1 MNENQS
7 PETTVETNDSTKVD
21 VEELTLAQTYAR
33 RPFTVQAVRV
43 TENNIG
49 TVASWCGGEVHS
61 SRFAKDGRVSNKS
74 FIKVLVQRPMN
85 EKQTQAFVG
94 DWVLRHSDGSWKVY
108 IDKAFQAIFALVPT
122 VVDIEVTE
130 NELKDPSV
138 YGQLKKEFTKAADEL
153 QEKEFSKGAPQM
165 MGFQPLPKRLPGEHM
180 HEMLKADAPFTPD
193 NWFNREG

>member
-7 PETTVETNDSTKVD
+7 PETTVESHDTSIETCNID
-21 VEELTLAQTYAR
+21 ELAIAQTYAR
-33 RPFTVQAVRV
+33 RPFTVKAVRV

-49 TVASWCGGEVHS
+49 TVASWCKGEVHS

-74 FIKVLVQRPMN
+74 FIKVPVQRPMN

-94 DWVLRHSDGSWKVY
+94 DWVLQHADGSWKVY
-108 IDKAFQAIFALVPT
+108 IDKAFQAIFVLVPI
-122 VVDIEVTE
+122 VKNELAVGPVYDAMVSE
-130 NELKDPSV
+130 NEAKETFEKAVDDGQYKETPSP
-138 YGQLKKEFTKAADEL
+138 T
-153 QEKEFSKGAPQM
+153 M

-180 HEMLKADAPFTPD
+180 HDMLKEDAPFTPD